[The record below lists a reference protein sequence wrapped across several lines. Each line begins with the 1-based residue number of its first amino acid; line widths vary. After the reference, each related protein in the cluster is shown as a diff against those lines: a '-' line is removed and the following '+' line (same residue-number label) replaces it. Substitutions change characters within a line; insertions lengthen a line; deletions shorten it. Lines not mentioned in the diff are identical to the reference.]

1 MNRRFALLYLAWIV
15 VCAVLF
21 VAMRSA
27 NDPSRSRDRI
37 LSNDA
42 GARAAMI
49 AAQRDARYRNY
60 DVVHVAYA
68 GRGEGGREARWVVL
82 LDRVP
87 HTALHDAVVVEL
99 RAKDGA
105 LLTIRTPR

>member
-1 MNRRFALLYLAWIV
+1 VNRRFALLYLAWIV

-42 GARAAMI
+42 GVRAAII
-49 AAQRDARYRNY
+49 AAQRDPRYRNY

-68 GRGEGGREARWVVL
+68 GRGEGGEARWVVL

-87 HTALHDAVVVEL
+87 HTAMKNAIVVEL
-99 RAKDGA
+99 RAKDGT
-105 LLTIRTPR
+105 LLTIRPPK